1 MILNGWG
8 VPGLPPLSVGYVS
21 LPGLLLIIPA
31 TLLTTPIGVALAH
44 RLDKASLRRAFG
56 LFLCLT
62 ATRMAW
68 AWMA

>member
-1 MILNGWG
+1 
-8 VPGLPPLSVGYVS
+8 LSLGYVS

-31 TLLTTPIGVALAH
+31 TLLTTPMGVALAH
-44 RLDKASLRRAFG
+44 RIDKATLRHAFG

-68 AWMA
+68 ALLA